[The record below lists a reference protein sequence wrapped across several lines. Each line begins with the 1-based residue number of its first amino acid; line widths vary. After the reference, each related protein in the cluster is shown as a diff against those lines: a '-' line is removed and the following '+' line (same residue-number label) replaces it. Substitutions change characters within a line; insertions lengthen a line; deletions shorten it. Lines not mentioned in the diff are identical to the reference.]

1 MKLFRLL
8 VLAGLLLSALGV
20 WSVAAYQKTYAGRIF
35 PGVSLAGLDVGGL
48 TLDEANNAVRARLAG
63 LSGTY
68 TLRDGDQRYFL
79 TPAELGI
86 RYDDAQLLD
95 AALALGRG
103 ENWAENLLD
112 QLDLMLNGRSISGAW
127 SFDEGAAQVAL
138 RRLARQSERA
148 PRDARVYQIGL
159 QVFSEPSVTGRVL
172 DVTET
177 IERIRRAMP
186 LNPRDEIE
194 LVVNEVPPVVREA
207 GDVPAQ
213 LRAILAAPIRLTL
226 SEPAWLETGKSAAG
240 LAVALVPQERAWT
253 LDSAMLASLVSV
265 RSSVAG
271 DRGAQLGL
279 IVDEQKLTVFLNA
292 IAAQVERKPR
302 DARFYFDES
311 IGKLIPLVA
320 SQQGRT
326 LDVPATVQRIKQ
338 QLTSENRVV
347 PLVVKTI
354 KPVIALED
362 ADQFNIKELVVAGTT
377 SFKGSSPERVQN
389 IVVATNQ
396 FHGIV
401 LAPGQEFSFDQYLG
415 DVVDANGYEQ
425 GYVIVGDQTA
435 VGIGGGVCQ
444 VSTTAFRAA
453 FFGGYAITERWAHGY
468 TVHYYE
474 PPIGLDAT
482 VYAPQVDFRFVNDTA
497 NYLLIQPSVN
507 LKESTLT
514 FKFFGTKNNR
524 TVEMEGPT
532 ITNVIPHGPDI
543 RENDPT
549 LPVGVVKQVDFA
561 YDGKTVVVNRVVK
574 EGEKVLRRDK
584 FVSVYRPWQARFLVG
599 TRS

>member
-138 RRLARQSERA
+138 RRLARQIERA
-148 PRDARVYQIGL
+148 PRDARVYEIGL

-279 IVDEQKLTVFLNA
+279 IVDDQKLTVFLNA

-415 DVVDANGYEQ
+415 DV
-425 GYVIVGDQTA
+425 
-435 VGIGGGVCQ
+435 
-444 VSTTAFRAA
+444 
-453 FFGGYAITERWAHGY
+453 
-468 TVHYYE
+468 YE